1 MLTLIL
7 LLSNEFVLKTKS
19 SILIEDFLLYKIFL
33 MKKIIFLSFLF
44 FFLLNSKTLAVQ
56 CDPLES
62 WVNLEY
68 FEKSYQSMCEAGYKE
83 WITYFSWLK
92 NGSAKHLYA
101 SDADGKEDDYLLVFH
116 WYDKIKNK
124 NRIRI
129 VKNWKTINTFYF
141 SLWKGGYYDYMTVQS
156 TFSWYKKRVITDVGP
171 YEVWTDKN
179 ISDDNKRLMWLYVD
193 GVEITGIDFVNSRDI
208 AKDWNNFFEKND
220 YLFSLGY
227 VSFWETWNFW
237 GYIHSYW
244 LDYNLSES
252 EVKQIDAIIDRVMTY
267 SLEER
272 EKILKTARAKVEPYG
287 QKLRNKTMTS
297 FDYKSFEILA
307 YFQEELFLRTALEK
321 ASKQEFKKVLP
332 KAK

>member
-1 MLTLIL
+1 M
-7 LLSNEFVLKTKS
+7 
-19 SILIEDFLLYKIFL
+19 
-33 MKKIIFLSFLF
+33 
-44 FFLLNSKTLAVQ
+44 
-56 CDPLES
+56 
-62 WVNLEY
+62 
-68 FEKSYQSMCEAGYKE
+68 
-83 WITYFSWLK
+83 
-92 NGSAKHLYA
+92 
-101 SDADGKEDDYLLVFH
+101 
-116 WYDKIKNK
+116 
-124 NRIRI
+124 
-129 VKNWKTINTFYF
+129 
-141 SLWKGGYYDYMTVQS
+141 VQS

-272 EKILKTARAKVEPYG
+272 EKILKTARAKIEPYG

-321 ASKQEFKKVLP
+321 ASKQTLKKLLP
-332 KAK
+332 K

>member
-1 MLTLIL
+1 
-7 LLSNEFVLKTKS
+7 
-19 SILIEDFLLYKIFL
+19 
-33 MKKIIFLSFLF
+33 MKKIIFLSVLL

-193 GVEITGIDFVNSRDI
+193 GVEITWIDFVNSKDI
-208 AKDWNNFFEKND
+208 AKDLIDFHDKND
-220 YLFSLGY
+220 YLFSF
-227 VSFWETWNFW
+227 SDH
-237 GYIHSYW
+237 IYW
-244 LDYNLSES
+244 INYNLSQL
-252 EVKQIDAIIDRVMTY
+252 EVKQLDVIIDKFMTY
-267 SLEER
+267 PIEER
-272 EKILKTARAKVEPYG
+272 EKILKTARAKLEPYKKKMEN
-287 QKLRNKTMTS
+287 QIMTS
-297 FDYKSFEILA
+297 LDKKTFEILA

>member
-1 MLTLIL
+1 MLTLISL
-7 LLSNEFVLKTKS
+7 LNNGFALKIKS
-19 SILIEDFLLYKIFL
+19 SILIKDFLLYKIFP

-56 CDPLES
+56 CDPFKS
-62 WVNLEY
+62 PINLEY
-68 FEKSYQSMCEAGYKE
+68 FEKSYQSMCEAGYEE

-101 SDADGKEDDYLLVFH
+101 YEADGKEDDYLLIFS
-116 WYDKIKNK
+116 WYDKVKNK

-141 SLWKGGYYDYMTVQS
+141 SLFRRNNYYHMLVQS

-171 YEVWTDKN
+171 YEVWTDKD

-193 GVEITGIDFVNSRDI
+193 GVEITGIDFVNSKDI
-208 AKDWNNFFEKND
+208 AKDLIDFHDKND
-220 YLFSLGY
+220 YLFS
-227 VSFWETWNFW
+227 FPD
-237 GYIHSYW
+237 YIYW
-244 LDYNLSES
+244 INYNLSES
-252 EVKQIDAIIDRVMTY
+252 EVKQINTIIDKFMTY
-267 SLEER
+267 PLEER
-272 EKILKTARAKVEPYG
+272 EKILKTARAKLEPYKKKMEN
-287 QKLRNKTMTS
+287 QIMTS
-297 FDYKSFEILA
+297 LDKRTFEILA